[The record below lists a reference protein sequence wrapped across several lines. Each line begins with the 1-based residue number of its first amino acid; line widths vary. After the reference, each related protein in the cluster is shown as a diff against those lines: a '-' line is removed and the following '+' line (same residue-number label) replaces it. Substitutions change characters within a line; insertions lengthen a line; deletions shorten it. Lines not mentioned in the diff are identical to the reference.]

1 MRTWFTRRHYRNSL
15 APQRCLCRLAGFQH
29 SRRRQLTHLAK
40 GMQLFLGCNGNSNAL
55 VRVPDHQRISRK
67 PSCVNRFER
76 RKETLDSINFTGK
89 PARHFPVTKCLRR
102 QKSAAQD

>member
-1 MRTWFTRRHYRNSL
+1 MRYRNSL

-29 SRRRQLTHLAK
+29 SRRRQLTHLTK
-40 GMQLFLGCNGNSNAL
+40 GVQLFLGCNGNSNSNAL
-55 VRVPDHQRISRK
+55 VRVPDHQRISRT

>member
-1 MRTWFTRRHYRNSL
+1 MRTWFTRRQLSKL
-15 APQRCLCRLAGFQH
+15 TGSAAVLVSTAGFQD
-29 SRRRQLTHLAK
+29 SRRRQLMHLAK

-55 VRVPDHQRISRK
+55 VRVPDHQRISRT